1 MTVCSRCKELKP
13 TKECTVCENQVCE
26 DCSEVCGFCK
36 KKIICLDCLKKQKGK
51 RAFSHPRCKD
61 DKDETDL

>member
-1 MTVCSRCKELKP
+1 MTVCNICGKLKP
-13 TKECTVCENQVCE
+13 TEECTFCEKQVCPK
-26 DCSEVCGFCK
+26 CFKTCRFCQN
-36 KKIICLDCLKKQKGK
+36 KIICLDCLKKQKGK